1 MQMAGCERGQPGG
14 CIRRCCVE
22 HPKPESEED
31 DERSATPEP
40 SAHPTVRE
48 LKCQREEAGISTDRM
63 LERPKLEDA
72 LTNDKASKKRRTA
85 TPRSA
90 PAKPPASHPIH
101 LFTQDVKGVAGFRAA
116 RVVAAQKPEFDRGW
130 AGLVGYTT
138 TLGKPTAVQRVDCG
152 PRSGWTCYKADS
164 EGAASPPRRGT
175 EASI

>member
-1 MQMAGCERGQPGG
+1 MTSGA
-14 CIRRCCVE
+14 RRPSQV
-22 HPKPESEED
+22 PTRQYASS
-31 DERSATPEP
+31 SA
-40 SAHPTVRE
+40 SVKKRAS
-48 LKCQREEAGISTDRM
+48 STDRM

-90 PAKPPASHPIH
+90 PAKPPASHPKNPP
-101 LFTQDVKGVAGFRAA
+101 LTQDVKGVAGFRAA
-116 RVVAAQKPEFDRGW
+116 RVVAAQKPEFDRRW

-175 EASI
+175 EASL